1 MQNGVHILLV
11 TGPAGIGKSTV
22 CWEMGTQLAA
32 ANVAHAAVESD
43 ELDRVFPRPS
53 AKDLERL
60 EPKTSDVSAVNLAAV
75 WKTYRALG
83 HSRLIMSGVMLHP
96 EHDRRWILAA
106 IPGAHTTIFR
116 LRAAEATLR
125 ARLDRREVGS
135 GRVEQVQRTLR
146 QARRMAGEPT
156 TGLMVVPTD
165 GESPQDLAATILRAV
180 GWLPARTVD
189 PIVPP
194 RAT

>member
-1 MQNGVHILLV
+1 MLGD
-11 TGPAGIGKSTV
+11 GGSA
-22 CWEMGTQLAA
+22 AA

-43 ELDRVFPRPS
+43 ELDRVFPRPG

-60 EPKTSDVSAVNLAAV
+60 EPKTSDVSAINLAAV

-96 EHDRRWILAA
+96 GHDRRWILAA
-106 IPGAHTTIFR
+106 IPDAHMTIVR

-135 GRVEQVQRTLR
+135 GRDEQIQRTLR
-146 QARRMAGEPT
+146 QARRMAGEQT
-156 TGLMVVPTD
+156 DDLMVVPTD
-165 GESPQDLAATILRAV
+165 GEVPQHLAATILRSV
-180 GWLPARTVD
+180 GWLPASTVD
-189 PIVPP
+189 PIDP